1 LAETTGYW
9 LFNAVGMWLLAW
21 GCGVTH
27 ADGSAPTFGE
37 ACAYMGLLG
46 CTILI
51 PGPPG
56 LLGVFQAGL
65 YAAMTMYYPTEVV
78 TGPGAA
84 FVFLLYA
91 TQALFSIVT
100 AGIGLMMQ
108 GAQAPLAALEPAD
121 AE

>member
-1 LAETTGYW
+1 LNVLGVW
-9 LFNAVGMWLLAW
+9 LVAW

-27 ADGSAPTFGE
+27 LNGTSPTFGE
-37 ACAYMGLLG
+37 ACALVGMLG

-56 LLGVFQAGL
+56 MVGVFQAGL
-65 YAAMTMYYPTEVV
+65 YAAMTMYYPTDVV

-91 TQALFSIVT
+91 SQVLASFIAGGFGLLLEGGVIEVLEQA
-100 AGIGLMMQ
+100 
-108 GAQAPLAALEPAD
+108 
-121 AE
+121 